1 MRILGIV
8 IVLLCLVLTLTTCKK
23 PYNPTVISTN
33 KSYLVVEGV
42 INSGNDSTFIT
53 LSHTI
58 KLNAQQHEPESG
70 AQVTVE
76 SDHNDIYHL
85 SEVKTGIYSIAN
97 LNLPT
102 DRKYRLH
109 IFTSKG
115 EYASDF
121 VENKTTP
128 PIDSIHTQI
137 TKSGVQFYVDS
148 HDATTKTRY
157 YRWDYDETWTYFSLI
172 HSQYLYTNHH
182 LVFRNPDSLVD
193 VCYRHARPSNSF
205 YVASSNKLTQ
215 DVISHF
221 PVGYVDVS
229 SGKLNHVYSL
239 HLKEYAITA
248 DAFTFWENLKKNT
261 EQLGSI
267 FDPQPSTI
275 LGNIHAVGNTAEPV
289 IGFVSV
295 STVTDK
301 RIFFAGRSLPYEL
314 PKHVDGN
321 PDTTDCILGVIP
333 VAPAESLDFRL
344 DRTLAS
350 GDTLAAVAIISKIT
364 FKIIGYSYAPKACI
378 DCRVVGGTNIRPD
391 YWPINL

>member
-1 MRILGIV
+1 MRTLGITTV
-8 IVLLCLVLTLTTCKK
+8 VLFFLLALTTCKK
-23 PYNPTVISTN
+23 PYNPTIVSTD

-58 KLNAQQHEPESG
+58 KLNAQQYMPETG
-70 AQVTVE
+70 ARVNVE
-76 SDHNDIYHL
+76 SDKNDVYPL
-85 SEVKTGIYSIAN
+85 SEVKPGIYSIAQ
-97 LNLPT
+97 LNLPA

-109 IFTSKG
+109 IFASKG
-115 EYASDF
+115 EYASDY

-128 PIDSIHTQI
+128 PIDSIYSQI
-137 TKSGVQFYVDS
+137 TKSGVQFYADS
-148 HDATTKTRY
+148 HDPTGKTRY

-205 YVASSNKLTQ
+205 YVATSNKLSQ

-239 HLKEYAITA
+239 HLKEYAITPE
-248 DAFTFWENLKKNT
+248 AFTFWENLKKNT

-267 FDPQPSTI
+267 FDAQPSTI
-275 LGNIHAVGNTAEPV
+275 RGNIHPIGDNAEPV

-295 STVTDK
+295 STITDK
-301 RIFFAGRSLPYEL
+301 RIFFAGRQLPYEL
-314 PKHVDGN
+314 PKHIDGA
-321 PDTTDCILGVIP
+321 PDNDQCVEGVVP
-333 VAPAESLDFRL
+333 VAPPESLDFG
-344 DRTLAS
+344 S
-350 GDTLAAVAIISKIT
+350 HCEQ
-364 FKIIGYSYAPKACI
+364 SYI
-378 DCRVVGGTNIRPD
+378 QDS
-391 YWPINL
+391 WL